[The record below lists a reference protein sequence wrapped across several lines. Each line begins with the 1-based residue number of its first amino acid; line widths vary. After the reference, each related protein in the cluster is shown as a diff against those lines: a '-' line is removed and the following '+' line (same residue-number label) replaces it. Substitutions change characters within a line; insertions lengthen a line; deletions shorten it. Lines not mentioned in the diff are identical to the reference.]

1 MGIPTPPAAPSLP
14 TELPS
19 LTEFA
24 HRLGVVPHRAS
35 AGATAALAVALAADL
50 VAQVAESSPGWEGHQ
65 GALAQA
71 DAVRD
76 RAVARS
82 CEVAV
87 AYGLLVEALR
97 GAIADPGADRQSTS
111 SRGIGPPLDSTT
123 LGREL
128 VGAADLLLEIAD
140 TACDCAALAVVV
152 AKAGDT
158 VVRADATAAA
168 VLAASAAEMAA
179 HLVEV
184 NLLACAQQERTARAR
199 QLAGAAAEFR
209 SVALGVMR

>member
-1 MGIPTPPAAPSLP
+1 MDSHVPAGPPLP
-14 TELPS
+14 PELPS
-19 LTEFA
+19 LTELA
-24 HRLGVVPHRAS
+24 QRLAVVPHRAS
-35 AGATAALAVALAADL
+35 AGATAALVVALAADL
-50 VAQVAESSPGWEGHQ
+50 VTQVAESSPGWEGHQ

-71 DAVRD
+71 DVVRD

-87 AYGLLVEALR
+87 AYGLLVEALK
-97 GAIADPGADRQSTS
+97 GAIAGPGADRHSTS
-111 SRGIGPPLDSTT
+111 PRDIRPSLDSTT

-128 VGAADLLLEIAD
+128 VGAADLLLEIAE

-179 HLVEV
+179 HLVDV
-184 NLLACAQQERTARAR
+184 NLVASAQQERTGRAR
-199 QLAGAAAEFR
+199 QLADAAAEFR
-209 SVALGVMR
+209 SVALGVMP